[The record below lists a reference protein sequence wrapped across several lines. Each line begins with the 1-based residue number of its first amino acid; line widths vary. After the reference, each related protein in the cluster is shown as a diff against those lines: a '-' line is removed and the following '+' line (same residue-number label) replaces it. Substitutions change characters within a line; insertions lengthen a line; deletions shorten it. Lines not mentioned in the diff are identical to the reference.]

1 MPRKQLLH
9 IANLQ
14 EEFSFNLKPIKT
26 HHSNISDA
34 ETQRILKQ
42 AMKSSNRWAVMK
54 DLDKSDDEIIASF
67 SQKQKMTVFTWK
79 GEKIP

>member
-1 MPRKQLLH
+1 
-9 IANLQ
+9 
-14 EEFSFNLKPIKT
+14 
-26 HHSNISDA
+26 
-34 ETQRILKQ
+34 
-42 AMKSSNRWAVMK
+42 MKSSNRWAVMK